1 MTLDHIDVLILR
13 EVQQNGKTTIKEL
26 SEITGL
32 SSTPIFERLRKM
44 ENEKIIQGYRAEL
57 NAQKLGFGLMVMCY
71 VSLRSHQSELIYKF
85 QEDVVKIEEVL
96 ECYHIAGVYD
106 YLLKV
111 IVYDIES
118 YQKFLGDKL
127 ATLGNIGNVQSNFI
141 MNTLKS
147 NGGIPI

>member
-1 MTLDHIDVLILR
+1 MTLDRIDVLILR
-13 EVQQNGKTTIKEL
+13 EVQQNAKTTIKEL

-57 NAQKLGFGLMVMCY
+57 NAQKLGFGLTVMCY

-118 YQKFLGDKL
+118 YQKFLSDKL